1 MRRKRLLSKI
11 RGVIWFFIIVL
22 LVSGITV
29 FPLESELA
37 WLTNHS
43 SLMPPALSEWIQKCY
58 DAIVGMNA
66 QYPMLAYGYDWLAF
80 AHIIIALAYI
90 GPLRDPIKN
99 SWLIDWG
106 LISCMAVIPLAFTAG
121 TMRQIPL
128 FHILIDCSF
137 GIIGI
142 IPLWLCKRWI
152 KKLALIS

>member
-11 RGVIWFFIIVL
+11 RGLILFFIIVL

-29 FPLESELA
+29 FPLEAELA
-37 WLTNHS
+37 WLSDHAS
-43 SLMPPALSEWIQKCY
+43 MMPTGLGQWVQKCY
-58 DAIVGMNA
+58 IAFKETNV
-66 QYPMLAYGYDWLAF
+66 QYPMVGYGYDWLAF

-90 GPLRDPIKN
+90 GPFRDPVKN

-106 LISCMAVIPLAFTAG
+106 LISCMAVVPLAFIAG
-121 TMRQIPL
+121 TIRQVPL

-142 IPLWLCKRWI
+142 IPLWLCRKWI
-152 KKLALIS
+152 KKLGQIS